1 MPEKSMNLTVQLD
14 KCHDFGDI
22 FELVKET
29 ARKILGRRRV
39 GLMLYLADLP
49 RTVGAYYTVGS
60 NAIVVNRKLL
70 KQVSN
75 SVESLTEL
83 NSYVFTILL
92 HEYLHALG
100 YLDEGEVRSLVHKI
114 SVESFGEEHP
124 TSQMSTGKFR
134 LAPQGA
140 PAIGE
145 GSNDGEVEIIRDFDR
160 SNQTYI
166 T

>member
-1 MPEKSMNLTVQLD
+1 MNLTAQLD

-22 FELVKET
+22 FELVKKT
-29 ARKILGRRRV
+29 AGKSLGRRRV
-39 GLMLYLADLP
+39 GLMLYLANLP

-60 NAIVVNRKLL
+60 NAIVVNRRLL

-75 SVESLTEL
+75 SVGSLTEL
-83 NSYVFTILL
+83 NSYVFTILM

-100 YLDEGEVRSLVHKI
+100 HLDEGEVRSLVHKI

-124 TSQMSTGKFR
+124 TSQMAIGKMR
-134 LAPQGA
+134 LNPLRA
-140 PAIGE
+140 PAHGE
-145 GSNDGEVEIIRDFDR
+145 EPINSEVEIIRDFDR

>member
-1 MPEKSMNLTVQLD
+1 MDLTVELER
-14 KCHDFGDI
+14 CHDFGDI
-22 FELVKET
+22 FELVKKA
-29 ARKILGRRRV
+29 ARESLDRRRV

-70 KQVSN
+70 RQVSN
-75 SVESLTEL
+75 SVKSLTEL

-100 YLDEGEVRSLVHKI
+100 YLDEGEVRRLVHKI
-114 SVESFGEEHP
+114 SVENFGEEHP
-124 TSQMSTGKFR
+124 TSQMSTGR
-134 LAPQGA
+134 LRLIPQRT
-140 PAIGE
+140 PVIGDE
-145 GSNDGEVEIIRDFDR
+145 SIDGEVEIVRDFDR

>member
-1 MPEKSMNLTVQLD
+1 MSLTVELD
-14 KCHDFGDI
+14 RCRDFGDI
-22 FELVKET
+22 FELVKKAVSET
-29 ARKILGRRRV
+29 LGKRRV

-49 RTVGAYYTVGS
+49 PSVGAYHTVGS
-60 NAIVVNRKLL
+60 NVIVANRRLL
-70 KQVSN
+70 RRVST

-100 YLDEGEVRSLVHKI
+100 YLDEAHVRRMVHKI
-114 SVESFGEEHP
+114 SVEKFGEEHP
-124 TSQMSTGKFR
+124 TSRMSSGR
-134 LAPQGA
+134 LPLAPRRSLE
-140 PAIGE
+140 IG
-145 GSNDGEVEIIRDFDR
+145 NDSAEEPVELVRDFDR